1 MKINTNNRYL
11 DKQSLL
17 EKLSNQRKQL
27 NSERKKNR
35 RLKKRLQ
42 KQMVLLSETSHKDM
56 CSLFA
61 QTDKLGEDCV
71 PEDMKT
77 LWEVQRKSLKLK
89 DKRGMRWHPR

>member
-1 MKINTNNRYL
+1 
-11 DKQSLL
+11 
-17 EKLSNQRKQL
+17 
-27 NSERKKNR
+27 
-35 RLKKRLQ
+35 
-42 KQMVLLSETSHKDM
+42 MVLLSETSHKDM